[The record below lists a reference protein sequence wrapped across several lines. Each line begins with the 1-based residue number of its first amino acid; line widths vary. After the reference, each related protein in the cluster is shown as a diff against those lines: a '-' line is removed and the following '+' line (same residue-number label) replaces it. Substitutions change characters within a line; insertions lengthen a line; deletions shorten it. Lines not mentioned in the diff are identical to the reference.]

1 MKNDDIHKVVEIL
14 EEEVKRWKVPSVTQI
29 SVTGDPYRILISTV
43 ISLRT
48 KDEVTS
54 EASKRLFQAAS
65 NPYNMIKL
73 TAKEIADLIYPAG
86 FYRIKAE
93 NIKKI
98 SKILVDRYRGKVPDS
113 IDELLKLPGVGR
125 KTANLVV
132 TLGFGKPGICVD
144 THVHRIFNRLG
155 YVNTK
160 TPDKTEL
167 ELRSKLPP
175 EYWIRINDLMV
186 TYGQNICT
194 PVSPHCSKCRLAKFC
209 DRVGVE
215 KHR

>member
-65 NPYNMIKL
+65 DPYNMIKL

-125 KTANLVV
+125 KTANLVI

>member
-1 MKNDDIHKVVEIL
+1 MNNEDIHRVVEIL
-14 EEEVKRWKVPSVTQI
+14 EEEVKRWKPPSVTQI

-54 EASKRLFQAAS
+54 EAFKRLFQAAS
-65 NPYNMIKL
+65 DPYNMSKL
-73 TAKEIADLIYPAG
+73 TVKEIADLIYPAG

-98 SKILVDRYRGKVPDS
+98 SKIIVDRYRGKVPDS

-132 TLGFGKPGICVD
+132 TLGFGKRGICVD

-160 TPDKTEL
+160 TPDMTEL

-175 EYWIRINDLMV
+175 EYWIQINDLMV
-186 TYGQNICT
+186 TFGQNICT
-194 PVSPHCSKCRLAKFC
+194 PVSPHCSKCRLSKFC
-209 DRVGVE
+209 ERVGVE